1 MGLLFVLYTLFPQ
14 SLISVSNPWRSF
26 CANMAIFKGTQPLL
40 LFEVLRTKDTVS
52 GAPSLVWTSLTL
64 RTLRTTLIV
73 CLKKIHT
80 YFCCSENWWPGRRQR
95 NKRTLNVNQL
105 LCRSNLSFPTCLM
118 LRFTRRF
125 WGWRLR
131 TRAASADSMSTRL
144 SRRLPPRG
152 TSITPEM
159 EDHPR
164 NLLHLAP
171 VVWTAWDR

>member
-80 YFCCSENWWPGRRQR
+80 YFCCSENWRPGRRQR
-95 NKRTLNVNQL
+95 NERTLNVNQL
-105 LCRSNLSFPTCLM
+105 SFAGPTWVSRLVWCWGLREDFEGEGWEQGQPQRTQCPQDCQEDCLLEE
-118 LRFTRRF
+118 LR
-125 WGWRLR
+125 
-131 TRAASADSMSTRL
+131 
-144 SRRLPPRG
+144 
-152 TSITPEM
+152 
-159 EDHPR
+159 
-164 NLLHLAP
+164 
-171 VVWTAWDR
+171 